1 MPLFNVHVQV
11 SLNAGFTCV
20 VYACEND
27 SQLSERLALEK
38 LCTTL
43 FVVVTK
49 CIYFLCNY
57 TGCFC
62 IRRLLMK

>member
-11 SLNAGFTCV
+11 SLNTVFACV
-20 VYACEND
+20 VCACKND
-27 SQLSERLALEK
+27 SQPSERLALEK

-49 CIYFLCNY
+49 CIYFSIITLIV
-57 TGCFC
+57 FAC
-62 IRRLLMK
+62 IDC